1 MYLDENKIVEIVEK
15 ISPSVVNV
23 STVHLLDVFPFYS
36 VPIKGV
42 GSGVIIDSNG
52 YIVTNNHV
60 IEGAEAV
67 EVSLNDGRVFKGR
80 VIGRDPS
87 SDLAIIKINAENLKA
102 AELGDSSN
110 LKAGQFIIAIGNPF
124 GLRGGPTVT
133 IGVISAINR
142 SINTEKGIMEDL
154 IQTDAAINP
163 GNSGGP
169 LIDLNG
175 KVVALA
181 TAIIPF
187 AQGIGFAIPINKV
200 KKIAE
205 DLIKYGK
212 VIRPW
217 LGIYGIDLTPQISS
231 YYNLPVQEGVI
242 IVKVIQGSPAEL
254 SGIEEGDIILS
265 IDRTPIKNMIELQKI
280 IQNKKVGEEITIRII
295 RNYKTYD
302 IKVELS
308 KSL

>member
-15 ISPSVVNV
+15 TNPSVVNV

-42 GSGVIIDSNG
+42 GSGVIIDSDG

-80 VIGRDPS
+80 IIGRDPS
-87 SDLAIIKINAENLKA
+87 SDLAIIKIDAKNLKA

-175 KVVALA
+175 KVIALA

-217 LGIYGIDLTPQISS
+217 LGIYGVDLTPQLSS

-242 IVKVIQGSPAEL
+242 IAKVIRGSPADI

-265 IDRTPIKNMIELQKI
+265 VDRIPIKNMVELQKI

-295 RNYKTYD
+295 RDYKTYD
-302 IKVELS
+302 VKVELS
-308 KSL
+308 KSP

>member
-15 ISPSVVNV
+15 TNPSVVNV

-42 GSGVIIDSNG
+42 GSGVIIDPNG

-60 IEGAEAV
+60 IEGAEVV
-67 EVSLNDGRVFKGR
+67 EVSLNDGRVFRGK

-87 SDLAIIKINAENLKA
+87 SDLAIIKIDAKNLKA

-175 KVVALA
+175 KVIALA

-217 LGIYGIDLTPQISS
+217 LGIYGIDLIPQISS

-242 IVKVIQGSPAEL
+242 IVKVIQGSPAEI

-265 IDRTPIKNMIELQKI
+265 IDKTPIKNMIELQKI

-308 KSL
+308 GSP

>member
-200 KKIAE
+200 KKITE

-217 LGIYGIDLTPQISS
+217 LGIYGVDLTPQISS

-308 KSL
+308 RSP

>member
-15 ISPSVVNV
+15 TNPSVVNV
-23 STVHLLDVFPFYS
+23 STVHLLDIFPFYS
-36 VPIKGV
+36 VPIKGI

-87 SDLAIIKINAENLKA
+87 SDLAIIKINAKNLKA

-175 KVVALA
+175 KVIALA

>member
-15 ISPSVVNV
+15 TNPSVVNV
-23 STVHLLDVFPFYS
+23 STVHLLDIFPFYS
-36 VPIKGV
+36 VPIKGI

-60 IEGAEAV
+60 IEGAEVV
-67 EVSLNDGRVFKGR
+67 EVSLNDGRVFKGK
-80 VIGRDPS
+80 VIGRDSS
-87 SDLAIIKINAENLKA
+87 SDLAIIKIDAKNLKA

-175 KVVALA
+175 KVIALA

>member
-15 ISPSVVNV
+15 TNPSVVNV
-23 STVHLLDVFPFYS
+23 STVHLLNVFPFYS

-42 GSGVIIDSNG
+42 GSGVIIDSDG

-60 IEGAEAV
+60 VEGAEAV

-80 VIGRDPS
+80 IIGRDPG
-87 SDLAIIKINAENLKA
+87 SDLAIIKIDAKNLKA

-175 KVVALA
+175 KVIALA

-217 LGIYGIDLTPQISS
+217 LGIYGVDLTPQLSS

-242 IVKVIQGSPAEL
+242 IAKVIRGSPADI

-265 IDRTPIKNMIELQKI
+265 VDRMPIKNMMELQKI

-295 RNYKTYD
+295 RDYKTYD
-302 IKVELS
+302 VKVELS
-308 KSL
+308 KSP

>member
-1 MYLDENKIVEIVEK
+1 MYLNENKVIEIVEK
-15 ISPSVVNV
+15 VSPSVVNV

-42 GSGVIIDSNG
+42 GSGIIIDPNG

-80 VIGRDPS
+80 VVGRDAS
-87 SDLAIIKINAENLKA
+87 SDLAIVKIDAKNLKA

-110 LKAGQFIIAIGNPF
+110 LKVGQFIIAIGNPF

-142 SINTEKGIMEDL
+142 SIKTEKGMMEDL

-200 KKIAE
+200 KKAID

-217 LGIYGIDLTPQISS
+217 LGIYGVDLTPQLSS

-242 IVKVIQGSPAEL
+242 IVKIVQGSPAEI
-254 SGIEEGDIILS
+254 SGMEEGDIILS
-265 IDRTPIKNMIELQKI
+265 IDRMPIKNMVELQKI
-280 IQNKKVGEEITIRII
+280 IQNKKVGEEVEIRII
-295 RNYKTYD
+295 RRYRTYD
-302 IKVELS
+302 VKVELS
-308 KSL
+308 ESP

>member
-15 ISPSVVNV
+15 TNPSVVNV
-23 STVHLLDVFPFYS
+23 STVHLLNVFPFYS

-42 GSGVIIDSNG
+42 GSGVIIDSDG

-80 VIGRDPS
+80 IIGRDPS
-87 SDLAIIKINAENLKA
+87 SDLAIIKIDAKNLKA

-175 KVVALA
+175 KVIALA

-217 LGIYGIDLTPQISS
+217 LGIYGVDLTPQLSS

-242 IVKVIQGSPAEL
+242 IAKVIRGSPADI

-265 IDRTPIKNMIELQKI
+265 VDRIPIKNMVELQKI

-295 RNYKTYD
+295 RDYKTYD
-302 IKVELS
+302 VKVELS
-308 KSL
+308 KSP

>member
-15 ISPSVVNV
+15 TAPSVVNV
-23 STVHLLDVFPFYS
+23 STIHLLNVFPFYS
-36 VPIKGV
+36 VPVKGV
-42 GSGVIIDSNG
+42 GSGIIIDPDG

-60 IEGAEAV
+60 VEGAEAV

-80 VIGRDPS
+80 IIGRDSS
-87 SDLAIIKINAENLKA
+87 SDLAIVKINAKDLKA
-102 AELGDSSN
+102 IELGDSSN
-110 LKAGQFIIAIGNPF
+110 LKVGQFIIAIGNPF

-175 KVVALA
+175 KVIALA

-187 AQGIGFAIPINKV
+187 AQGIGFAIPINKI
-200 KKIAE
+200 KKIVD

-217 LGIYGIDLTPQISS
+217 LGIYGVDLTSQLSS
-231 YYNLPVQEGVI
+231 YYDLPVEEGVI
-242 IVKVIQGSPAEL
+242 IVKVIRESPAGI
-254 SGIEEGDIILS
+254 SGMKEGDIILS
-265 IDRTPIKNMIELQKI
+265 IDKIPIKNMMELQKA

-302 IKVELS
+302 VKVELG
-308 KSL
+308 KSP

>member
-15 ISPSVVNV
+15 TNPSVVNV
-23 STVHLLDVFPFYS
+23 STVHLLNVFPFYS

-42 GSGVIIDSNG
+42 GSGVIIDSDG

-60 IEGAEAV
+60 VEGAEAV

-80 VIGRDPS
+80 IIGRDPG
-87 SDLAIIKINAENLKA
+87 SDLAIIKIDAKNLKA

-175 KVVALA
+175 KVIALA

-217 LGIYGIDLTPQISS
+217 LGIYGVDLTPQLSS

-242 IVKVIQGSPAEL
+242 IAKVIRGSPADI

-265 IDRTPIKNMIELQKI
+265 VDRMPIKNMMELQKI
-280 IQNKKVGEEITIRII
+280 IQNKKVGEEVTIRII
-295 RNYKTYD
+295 RDYKTYD
-302 IKVELS
+302 VKVELS
-308 KSL
+308 KSP

>member
-87 SDLAIIKINAENLKA
+87 SDLAIIKIDAKNLKA

-175 KVVALA
+175 KVIALA

>member
-15 ISPSVVNV
+15 TNPSVVNV
-23 STVHLLDVFPFYS
+23 STVHLLNVFPFYS

-42 GSGVIIDSNG
+42 GSGVIIDSDG

-60 IEGAEAV
+60 VEGAEAV

-80 VIGRDPS
+80 IIGRDPG
-87 SDLAIIKINAENLKA
+87 SDLAIIKIDAKNLKA

-175 KVVALA
+175 KVIALA

-217 LGIYGIDLTPQISS
+217 LGIYGVDLTPQLSS

-242 IVKVIQGSPAEL
+242 IAKVIRGSPADI

-265 IDRTPIKNMIELQKI
+265 VDRISIKNMVELQKI

-295 RNYKTYD
+295 RDYKTYD
-302 IKVELS
+302 VKVELS
-308 KSL
+308 KSP

>member
-1 MYLDENKIVEIVEK
+1 MYLDEYKIVEIVEK
-15 ISPSVVNV
+15 TNPSVVNV
-23 STVHLLDVFPFYS
+23 STVHLLDIFPFYS
-36 VPIKGV
+36 VPIKGI

-60 IEGAEAV
+60 IEGAEVV
-67 EVSLNDGRVFKGR
+67 EVSLNDGRVFKGK
-80 VIGRDPS
+80 VIGRDSS
-87 SDLAIIKINAENLKA
+87 SDLAIIKIDAKNLKA

-175 KVVALA
+175 KVIALA

>member
-1 MYLDENKIVEIVEK
+1 MYLDEYKIVEIVEK
-15 ISPSVVNV
+15 TNPSVVNV
-23 STVHLLDVFPFYS
+23 STVHLLDIFPFYS
-36 VPIKGV
+36 VPIKGI

-60 IEGAEAV
+60 IEGAEVV
-67 EVSLNDGRVFKGR
+67 EVSLNDGRVFKGK
-80 VIGRDPS
+80 VIGRDSS
-87 SDLAIIKINAENLKA
+87 SDLAIIKIDAKNLKA